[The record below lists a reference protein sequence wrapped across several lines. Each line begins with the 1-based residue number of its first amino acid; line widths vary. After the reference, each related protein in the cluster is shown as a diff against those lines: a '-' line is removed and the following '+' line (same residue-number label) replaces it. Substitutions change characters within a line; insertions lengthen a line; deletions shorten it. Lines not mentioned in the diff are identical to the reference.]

1 MLNALPKNPAAKPIE
16 LCKFDRK
23 KWTGVIF
30 ILPWLIGFA
39 VFQLYPF
46 LASLCYSFT
55 NYSLLGKPVFIKFE
69 NFIRLFTTDP
79 LFLNSL
85 KVTAVYS
92 LLAVP
97 CKLAFALMVA
107 MILNLKLRSINLYRT
122 VYYMPSILGGSVAI
136 SVLWRV
142 MFMREGLVNRL
153 IGIVGLGPVDWLGDP
168 NVAIFT
174 ISALQIWQFGSPMV
188 IFLAALKQIP
198 PELYEAARV
207 DGAGKV
213 RQFFKV
219 TVPMISSVIF
229 FNLIMQFIQVL
240 QNFTSAFVI
249 TNGGPMKST
258 YVIGMKLYEDAFKN
272 FKMGYA
278 SAESWVL
285 FIIILTLTMIVFK
298 SSNYWVYYEDGG
310 DKK

>member
-1 MLNALPKNPAAKPIE
+1 MPNVLPKNPAAKSHGLLKPQRE
-16 LCKFDRK
+16 
-23 KWTGVIF
+23 KWTGLVF

-39 VFQLYPF
+39 LFQLYPF

-55 NYSLLGKPVFIKFE
+55 NYSLLGKPVFIGFE
-69 NFIRLFTTDP
+69 NFVRLFKTDP

-85 KVTAVYS
+85 KVTAVYA

-97 CKLAFALMVA
+97 LKLAFALLVA

-142 MFMREGLVNRL
+142 MFMREGLINRV
-153 IGIVGLGPVDWLGDP
+153 IGIVGLGPIDWLGDP
-168 NVAIFT
+168 NIAIFT
-174 ISALQIWQFGSPMV
+174 ISVLQIWQFGSPMV

-198 PELYEAARV
+198 TELYEAARV

-213 RQFFKV
+213 RQFFKI

-285 FIIILTLTMIVFK
+285 FIIILALTLIVFK
-298 SSNYWVYYEDGG
+298 SSNAWVYYEDGG
-310 DKK
+310 DR